1 MRKRF
6 MGAGCVAAL
15 CVALAIPLTA
25 SGATVVSGHLNAGQI
40 VNPNGGDRGASGDVT
55 LRVNRAKK
63 RICYEI
69 TYRNLEDV
77 TGAHLH
83 KGDRREIGREILT
96 LFDGDDASPVS
107 GCVRDVRKRIVK
119 RLKRKPE
126 AHYVDIDTQTYPDGA
141 IRGQLL
147 GN

>member
-1 MRKRF
+1 MRYADDCNVYVRSKA
-6 MGAGCVAAL
+6 AGERVL
-15 CVALAIPLTA
+15 DSLEKFLE
-25 SGATVVSGHLNAGQI
+25 
-40 VNPNGGDRGASGDVT
+40 RR
-55 LRVNRAKK
+55 LRLKVNRAKK

-83 KGDRREIGREILT
+83 KGDRGEIGREILT
-96 LFDGDDASPVS
+96 LFEGDEASPVS

-126 AHYVDIDTQTYPDGA
+126 AHYVDIDTEAYPDGA

-147 GN
+147 RN